1 MFAVGEGS
9 EAFLVNLLCEFNKIS
24 RWVPDTIQPT
34 LSSRSAHGT
43 CTAGFCFLYK
53 KKIIEINKGT
63 TLLQPKAKLTKKNL
77 QKSTMSV
84 RKKSNLFLHLCK
96 EYNVLGSITFE
107 YISGK
112 KRRKSF
118 YLGLSSVLSSSQTIY
133 K

>member
-1 MFAVGEGS
+1 MYLRELRQQHVQYRGS
-9 EAFLVNLLCEFNKIS
+9 I
-24 RWVPDTIQPT
+24 
-34 LSSRSAHGT
+34 
-43 CTAGFCFLYK
+43 Y
-53 KKIIEINKGT
+53 T
-63 TLLQPKAKLTKKNL
+63 TKRADPEEKL

-112 KRRKSF
+112 KRRRKSF

>member
-1 MFAVGEGS
+1 MPWGRGPRPFWS
-9 EAFLVNLLCEFNKIS
+9 IYYVNLIKFPGGFRTPSNPPSPLDP
-24 RWVPDTIQPT
+24 RM
-34 LSSRSAHGT
+34 AH
-43 CTAGFCFLYK
+43 ALLVFVFYIK